1 MNTPALD
8 LFVKKIDTGGY
19 SFARIREED
28 CYYVD
33 KTLLI
38 KDIFDEDIG
47 GIYLFTRPRR
57 FGKTLNLSMIDAYF
71 NINYRGNT
79 WFDGLAISEH
89 PELDGY
95 KNSFPVIHMDLRNA
109 KTGSNQTYEDFIEKI
124 GVTLYGIFDRFR
136 YLLESDKTDDDKKA
150 LFEKILRMDISPNQ
164 MQMCIPMLCSMLR
177 MYHGKK
183 VIVLIDEYDR
193 AVSDSFGSESHRPIL
208 DFLGGFLEPILKNNP
223 DVQMAYVTGV
233 MQIAKESI
241 FSGIN
246 NITVNNTFSVRSDE
260 RFGFTETE
268 VKNMLT
274 YYGHPEKFEEIEEW
288 YDGYRFGNK
297 DVYNPFSIM
306 NYVSNGFLPDAYW
319 ANSGGDSVVRW
330 LLEKTTDENFGMI
343 RDLVMGRSI
352 CMDLSDSLIYE
363 DVRSSNK
370 SIFSLMTMS
379 GYLKAVRT
387 DDGFYDVSIPN
398 REVRG
403 VVKTA
408 VENMVPVDSEVF
420 DKFNIAVLKG
430 DVKDMERSL
439 RHILLGASY
448 LNLTSEYSYQLVLMT
463 MMYSLSR
470 RYDIRT
476 ETEEGNG
483 RVDIIMIPKAEGTT
497 PIILEL
503 KKVDSENH
511 LDKGLDEA
519 MGQIH
524 EKKYYAGMK
533 GETILIAIAFWGKFP
548 RIRTET
554 VDPATED

>member
-150 LFEKILRMDISPNQ
+150 LFEKILRMDISPDQ

-268 VKNMLT
+268 VKNILT

-330 LLEKTTDENFGMI
+330 LLEKTTDENFRMI

-352 CMDLSDSLIYE
+352 CMGLSDSLIYE

-408 VENMVPVDSEVF
+408 VEHMVPVDSEVF

-524 EKKYYAGMK
+524 EKKYHAGMK

-554 VDPATED
+554 VDPATAD

>member
-1 MNTPALD
+1 
-8 LFVKKIDTGGY
+8 
-19 SFARIREED
+19 
-28 CYYVD
+28 
-33 KTLLI
+33 
-38 KDIFDEDIG
+38 
-47 GIYLFTRPRR
+47 
-57 FGKTLNLSMIDAYF
+57 
-71 NINYRGNT
+71 
-79 WFDGLAISEH
+79 
-89 PELDGY
+89 
-95 KNSFPVIHMDLRNA
+95 MDLRNA

-124 GVTLYGIFDRFR
+124 GVILYGIFDRFR

-150 LFEKILRMDISPNQ
+150 LFEKILRMDISPDQ

-268 VKNMLT
+268 VKNILT
-274 YYGHPEKFEEIEEW
+274 YYGHPEKFEEAKEW
-288 YDGYRFGNK
+288 YDGYHFGNK

-343 RDLVMGRSI
+343 LDLVMGRSI
-352 CMDLSDSLIYE
+352 CIGLSDSLIYE

-379 GYLKAVRT
+379 GYLKTVRT

-408 VENMVPVDSEVF
+408 VEHMVPVDSEVF

-448 LNLTSEYSYQLVLMT
+448 LNLTSEYSYQLVLTT

-483 RVDIIMIPKAEGTT
+483 RVDMIMIPKAEGTT

-503 KKVDSENH
+503 KKIDSEKH
-511 LDKGLDEA
+511 LDEGLDEA

-524 EKKYYAGMK
+524 EKKYHAGMK
-533 GETILIAIAFWGKFP
+533 GETILIAIAFWGKFS

-554 VDPATED
+554 VDPATAD

>member
-124 GVTLYGIFDRFR
+124 GVILYGIFDRFR

-241 FSGIN
+241 FSGLN

-268 VKNMLT
+268 VKNILT

-343 RDLVMGRSI
+343 LDLVMGRSI
-352 CMDLSDSLIYE
+352 CIGLSDSLIYE

-408 VENMVPVDSEVF
+408 VEHMVPVDSEVF

-524 EKKYYAGMK
+524 EKKYHAGMK
-533 GETILIAIAFWGKFP
+533 GETILIAIAFWGKFS

>member
-124 GVTLYGIFDRFR
+124 GVILYGIFDRFR

-241 FSGIN
+241 FSGLN

-268 VKNMLT
+268 VKNILT

-343 RDLVMGRSI
+343 RDLVMDRSI
-352 CMDLSDSLIYE
+352 CMGLSDSLIYE

-408 VENMVPVDSEVF
+408 VEHMVPVDSEVF

-448 LNLTSEYSYQLVLMT
+448 LNLTSGYSYQLVLMT

-483 RVDIIMIPKAEGTT
+483 RVDMIMIPKAEGTT

-524 EKKYYAGMK
+524 EKKYHAGMK

>member
-28 CYYVD
+28 CYCVD

-47 GIYLFTRPRR
+47 GTYLFTRPRR

-268 VKNMLT
+268 IKNILT

-288 YDGYRFGNK
+288 YDGYHFGNK

-319 ANSGGDSVVRW
+319 ANSGGDSVVR
-330 LLEKTTDENFGMI
+330 
-343 RDLVMGRSI
+343 
-352 CMDLSDSLIYE
+352 
-363 DVRSSNK
+363 
-370 SIFSLMTMS
+370 
-379 GYLKAVRT
+379 
-387 DDGFYDVSIPN
+387 
-398 REVRG
+398 
-403 VVKTA
+403 
-408 VENMVPVDSEVF
+408 
-420 DKFNIAVLKG
+420 
-430 DVKDMERSL
+430 
-439 RHILLGASY
+439 
-448 LNLTSEYSYQLVLMT
+448 
-463 MMYSLSR
+463 
-470 RYDIRT
+470 
-476 ETEEGNG
+476 
-483 RVDIIMIPKAEGTT
+483 
-497 PIILEL
+497 
-503 KKVDSENH
+503 
-511 LDKGLDEA
+511 
-519 MGQIH
+519 
-524 EKKYYAGMK
+524 
-533 GETILIAIAFWGKFP
+533 
-548 RIRTET
+548 
-554 VDPATED
+554 

>member
-150 LFEKILRMDISPNQ
+150 LFEKILRMDISPDQ

-241 FSGIN
+241 FSGLN

-268 VKNMLT
+268 VKNILT

-343 RDLVMGRSI
+343 LDLVMGRSI
-352 CMDLSDSLIYE
+352 CIGLSDSLIYE

-408 VENMVPVDSEVF
+408 VEHMVPVDSEVF

-448 LNLTSEYSYQLVLMT
+448 LNLTSGYSYQLVLMT

-483 RVDIIMIPKAEGTT
+483 RVDMIMIPKAEGTT

-524 EKKYYAGMK
+524 EKKYHAGMK
-533 GETILIAIAFWGKFP
+533 GETILIAIAFWGKLS

>member
-136 YLLESDKTDDDKKA
+136 YLLDSDKTDDDKKA
-150 LFEKILRMDISPNQ
+150 LFEKILRMDISPDQ

-246 NITVNNTFSVRSDE
+246 SITVNNTFSVRSDE

-268 VKNMLT
+268 IKNILT

-288 YDGYRFGNK
+288 YDGYHFGNK

-306 NYVSNGFLPDAYW
+306 NYVSNDFLPDAYW

-343 RDLVMGRSI
+343 LDLVMGRSI
-352 CMDLSDSLIYE
+352 CIGLSDSLIYE

-430 DVKDMERSL
+430 DVKNMEKSL
-439 RHILLGASY
+439 QHILLGASY

-470 RYDIRT
+470 RYNIRT

-483 RVDIIMIPKAEGTT
+483 RVDMIMIPKAEGTT

-524 EKKYYAGMK
+524 EKKYHAGVK
-533 GETILIAIAFWGKFP
+533 GETILIAIAFWGKFS

-554 VDPATED
+554 VDPATAD

>member
-150 LFEKILRMDISPNQ
+150 LFEKILRMDISPDQ

-241 FSGIN
+241 FSGLN

-268 VKNMLT
+268 VKNILT

-319 ANSGGDSVVRW
+319 TNSGGDSVVRW

-343 RDLVMGRSI
+343 LDLVMGRSI
-352 CMDLSDSLIYE
+352 CIGLSDSLIYE

-379 GYLKAVRT
+379 GYLKTVRT

-408 VENMVPVDSEVF
+408 VEHMVPVDSEVF

-448 LNLTSEYSYQLVLMT
+448 LNLTSGYSYQLVLMT

-483 RVDIIMIPKAEGTT
+483 RVDMIMIPKAEGTT

-524 EKKYYAGMK
+524 EKKYHAGMK

>member
-1 MNTPALD
+1 MNTQALI
-8 LFVKKIDTGGY
+8 LFMKKIDTGGY

-38 KDIFDEDIG
+38 KDIFDNNIG

-124 GVTLYGIFDRFR
+124 GVILYGIFDRFR
-136 YLLESDKTDDDKKA
+136 YLLESDKTDNDKKA
-150 LFEKILRMDISPNQ
+150 LFEKILRMDISPDQ

-241 FSGIN
+241 FSGLN

-268 VKNMLT
+268 VKNILT
-274 YYGHPEKFEEIEEW
+274 YYGHPEKFEEAKEW
-288 YDGYRFGNK
+288 YDGYHFGNK

-306 NYVSNGFLPDAYW
+306 NYVSNDFLPDAYW

-330 LLEKTTDENFGMI
+330 LLEKTTDENFGII

-352 CMDLSDSLIYE
+352 CMGLSDSLIYE

-430 DVKDMERSL
+430 DVKDMEKSL
-439 RHILLGASY
+439 QHILLGASY

>member
-150 LFEKILRMDISPNQ
+150 LFEKILRMDISPDQ

-241 FSGIN
+241 FSGLN

-268 VKNMLT
+268 VKNILT

-343 RDLVMGRSI
+343 LDLVMGRSI
-352 CMDLSDSLIYE
+352 CIGLSDSLIYE

-379 GYLKAVRT
+379 GYLKTVRT

-408 VENMVPVDSEVF
+408 VEHMVPVDSEVF

-448 LNLTSEYSYQLVLMT
+448 LNLTSGYSYQLVLMT

-483 RVDIIMIPKAEGTT
+483 RVDMIMIPKAEGTT

-524 EKKYYAGMK
+524 EKKYHAGMK
-533 GETILIAIAFWGKFP
+533 GETILIAIAFWGKLS

>member
-150 LFEKILRMDISPNQ
+150 LFEKILRMDISPDQ

-241 FSGIN
+241 FSGLN

-268 VKNMLT
+268 VKNILT

-319 ANSGGDSVVRW
+319 TNSGGDSVVRW

-343 RDLVMGRSI
+343 LDLVMGRSI
-352 CMDLSDSLIYE
+352 CIGLSDSLIYE

-379 GYLKAVRT
+379 GYLKTVRT

-408 VENMVPVDSEVF
+408 VEHMVPVDSEVF

-439 RHILLGASY
+439 QHILLGASY

-497 PIILEL
+497 PIILES

-524 EKKYYAGMK
+524 EKKYHAGMK
-533 GETILIAIAFWGKFP
+533 GETILIAIAFWGKFS

>member
-1 MNTPALD
+1 M
-8 LFVKKIDTGGY
+8 
-19 SFARIREED
+19 
-28 CYYVD
+28 
-33 KTLLI
+33 
-38 KDIFDEDIG
+38 
-47 GIYLFTRPRR
+47 
-57 FGKTLNLSMIDAYF
+57 
-71 NINYRGNT
+71 
-79 WFDGLAISEH
+79 
-89 PELDGY
+89 
-95 KNSFPVIHMDLRNA
+95 
-109 KTGSNQTYEDFIEKI
+109 
-124 GVTLYGIFDRFR
+124 
-136 YLLESDKTDDDKKA
+136 
-150 LFEKILRMDISPNQ
+150 
-164 MQMCIPMLCSMLR
+164 
-177 MYHGKK
+177 
-183 VIVLIDEYDR
+183 
-193 AVSDSFGSESHRPIL
+193 
-208 DFLGGFLEPILKNNP
+208 
-223 DVQMAYVTGV
+223 
-233 MQIAKESI
+233 
-241 FSGIN
+241 
-246 NITVNNTFSVRSDE
+246 
-260 RFGFTETE
+260 
-268 VKNMLT
+268 
-274 YYGHPEKFEEIEEW
+274 
-288 YDGYRFGNK
+288 
-297 DVYNPFSIM
+297 
-306 NYVSNGFLPDAYW
+306 
-319 ANSGGDSVVRW
+319 VRW

-343 RDLVMGRSI
+343 LDLVMGRSI
-352 CMDLSDSLIYE
+352 CIGLSDSLIYE

-379 GYLKAVRT
+379 GYLKTVRT

-408 VENMVPVDSEVF
+408 VEHMVPVDSEVF

-448 LNLTSEYSYQLVLMT
+448 LNLTSGYSYQLVLMT

-483 RVDIIMIPKAEGTT
+483 RVDMIMIPKAEGTT

-524 EKKYYAGMK
+524 EKKYHAGMK
-533 GETILIAIAFWGKFP
+533 GETILIAIVFWGKFP

>member
-19 SFARIREED
+19 SFVRIREED

-124 GVTLYGIFDRFR
+124 GVILYGIFDRFR

-150 LFEKILRMDISPNQ
+150 LFEKILRMDISPDQ

-208 DFLGGFLEPILKNNP
+208 DFLRRFLEPILKNNP

-241 FSGIN
+241 FSGLN

-268 VKNMLT
+268 VKNILT
-274 YYGHPEKFEEIEEW
+274 YYGHPEKFEEAKEW
-288 YDGYRFGNK
+288 YDGYHFGNK

-352 CMDLSDSLIYE
+352 CMVLSDSLIYE

-448 LNLTSEYSYQLVLMT
+448 LNLTSGYSYQLVLMT

-483 RVDIIMIPKAEGTT
+483 RVDMIMIPKAEGTT

-548 RIRTET
+548 RIRT
-554 VDPATED
+554 

>member
-124 GVTLYGIFDRFR
+124 GVILYGIFDRFR

-150 LFEKILRMDISPNQ
+150 LFEKILRMDISPDQ

-268 VKNMLT
+268 VKNILT

-330 LLEKTTDENFGMI
+330 LLEKTTDENFRMI

-448 LNLTSEYSYQLVLMT
+448 LNLTSGYSYQLVLMT

-483 RVDIIMIPKAEGTT
+483 GVDMIMIPKAEGTT

-533 GETILIAIAFWGKFP
+533 GETILIAIAFWEKFP

>member
-38 KDIFDEDIG
+38 KAIFDEDIG

-150 LFEKILRMDISPNQ
+150 LFEKILRMDISPDQ

-241 FSGIN
+241 FSGLN

-268 VKNMLT
+268 VKNILT

-343 RDLVMGRSI
+343 LDLVMGRSI
-352 CMDLSDSLIYE
+352 CIGLSDSLIYE

-554 VDPATED
+554 VDPATAD

>member
-38 KDIFDEDIG
+38 KDIFDNNIG

-79 WFDGLAISEH
+79 WFDSLAISEH

-124 GVTLYGIFDRFR
+124 GVILYGIFDRFR

-150 LFEKILRMDISPNQ
+150 LFEKILRMDISPDQ
-164 MQMCIPMLCSMLR
+164 MQMSIPMLCSMLR

-268 VKNMLT
+268 
-274 YYGHPEKFEEIEEW
+274 
-288 YDGYRFGNK
+288 
-297 DVYNPFSIM
+297 
-306 NYVSNGFLPDAYW
+306 
-319 ANSGGDSVVRW
+319 
-330 LLEKTTDENFGMI
+330 
-343 RDLVMGRSI
+343 
-352 CMDLSDSLIYE
+352 
-363 DVRSSNK
+363 
-370 SIFSLMTMS
+370 
-379 GYLKAVRT
+379 
-387 DDGFYDVSIPN
+387 
-398 REVRG
+398 
-403 VVKTA
+403 
-408 VENMVPVDSEVF
+408 
-420 DKFNIAVLKG
+420 
-430 DVKDMERSL
+430 
-439 RHILLGASY
+439 
-448 LNLTSEYSYQLVLMT
+448 
-463 MMYSLSR
+463 
-470 RYDIRT
+470 
-476 ETEEGNG
+476 EGNG
-483 RVDIIMIPKAEGTT
+483 RVDMIMIPKAEGTT

-524 EKKYYAGMK
+524 EKKYHAGMK

-554 VDPATED
+554 VDPATAD

>member
-124 GVTLYGIFDRFR
+124 GVILYGIFDRFR

-241 FSGIN
+241 FSGLN

-268 VKNMLT
+268 VKNILT

-319 ANSGGDSVVRW
+319 TNSGGDSVVRW

-343 RDLVMGRSI
+343 LDLVMGRSI
-352 CMDLSDSLIYE
+352 CIGLSDSLIYE

-379 GYLKAVRT
+379 GYLKTVRT

-408 VENMVPVDSEVF
+408 VEHMVPVDSEVF

-439 RHILLGASY
+439 QHILLGASY

-497 PIILEL
+497 PIILES

-524 EKKYYAGMK
+524 EKKYHAGMK
-533 GETILIAIAFWGKFP
+533 GETILIAIAFWGKFS

>member
-150 LFEKILRMDISPNQ
+150 LFEKILRMDISPDQ

-241 FSGIN
+241 FSGLN

-268 VKNMLT
+268 VKNILT

-319 ANSGGDSVVRW
+319 TNSGGDSVVRW

-343 RDLVMGRSI
+343 LDLVMGRSI
-352 CMDLSDSLIYE
+352 CIGLSDSLIYE

-379 GYLKAVRT
+379 GYLKTVRT

-408 VENMVPVDSEVF
+408 VEHMVPVDSEVF

-448 LNLTSEYSYQLVLMT
+448 LNLTSGYSYQLVLMT

-483 RVDIIMIPKAEGTT
+483 RVDMIMIPKAEGTT

-524 EKKYYAGMK
+524 EKKYHAGMK
-533 GETILIAIAFWGKFP
+533 GETILIAIAFWGKFS

>member
-136 YLLESDKTDDDKKA
+136 YLLDSDKTDDDKKA
-150 LFEKILRMDISPNQ
+150 LFEKILRMDISPDQ

-233 MQIAKESI
+233 MQVAKESI

-268 VKNMLT
+268 VKNILT

-352 CMDLSDSLIYE
+352 YIGLSDSLIYE

-387 DDGFYDVSIPN
+387 DDEFYDVSIPN

-430 DVKDMERSL
+430 DVKNMEKSL
-439 RHILLGASY
+439 QHILLGASY

-470 RYDIRT
+470 RYNIRT

-554 VDPATED
+554 VDPATAD

>member
-124 GVTLYGIFDRFR
+124 GVILYGIFDRFR

-150 LFEKILRMDISPNQ
+150 LFEKILRMDISPDQ

-241 FSGIN
+241 FSGLN

-268 VKNMLT
+268 VKNILT

-343 RDLVMGRSI
+343 LDLVMGRSI
-352 CMDLSDSLIYE
+352 CIGLSDSLIYE

-408 VENMVPVDSEVF
+408 VEHMVPVDSEVF

-483 RVDIIMIPKAEGTT
+483 RVDMIMIPKAEGTT

>member
-1 MNTPALD
+1 
-8 LFVKKIDTGGY
+8 
-19 SFARIREED
+19 
-28 CYYVD
+28 
-33 KTLLI
+33 
-38 KDIFDEDIG
+38 
-47 GIYLFTRPRR
+47 
-57 FGKTLNLSMIDAYF
+57 
-71 NINYRGNT
+71 
-79 WFDGLAISEH
+79 
-89 PELDGY
+89 
-95 KNSFPVIHMDLRNA
+95 
-109 KTGSNQTYEDFIEKI
+109 
-124 GVTLYGIFDRFR
+124 
-136 YLLESDKTDDDKKA
+136 
-150 LFEKILRMDISPNQ
+150 
-164 MQMCIPMLCSMLR
+164 
-177 MYHGKK
+177 
-183 VIVLIDEYDR
+183 
-193 AVSDSFGSESHRPIL
+193 
-208 DFLGGFLEPILKNNP
+208 
-223 DVQMAYVTGV
+223 
-233 MQIAKESI
+233 
-241 FSGIN
+241 
-246 NITVNNTFSVRSDE
+246 
-260 RFGFTETE
+260 
-268 VKNMLT
+268 
-274 YYGHPEKFEEIEEW
+274 
-288 YDGYRFGNK
+288 
-297 DVYNPFSIM
+297 
-306 NYVSNGFLPDAYW
+306 
-319 ANSGGDSVVRW
+319 
-330 LLEKTTDENFGMI
+330 
-343 RDLVMGRSI
+343 
-352 CMDLSDSLIYE
+352 
-363 DVRSSNK
+363 
-370 SIFSLMTMS
+370 MTMS

-483 RVDIIMIPKAEGTT
+483 RVDMIMIPKAEGTT

>member
-124 GVTLYGIFDRFR
+124 GVILYGIFDRFR
-136 YLLESDKTDDDKKA
+136 YLLESDKTDNDKKA
-150 LFEKILRMDISPNQ
+150 LFEKILRMDISPDQ

-193 AVSDSFGSESHRPIL
+193 AVSDSFGSESHRSIL

-268 VKNMLT
+268 VKNILA

-352 CMDLSDSLIYE
+352 CMGLSDSLIYE

-408 VENMVPVDSEVF
+408 VEHMVPVDSEVF

-439 RHILLGASY
+439 QHILLGASY